1 MKWYRKKKTRSRG
14 TKCPN
19 TTSCWLF
26 EIYYLKPKEHQQ
38 EIPASSGGQS
48 LSVGE
53 AIIVPSGYLKAAPLR
68 SSPVTKTVLESS
80 PPPLGCA
87 GSGLLGCAGA
97 GAAGSG
103 LLGCTGVVGADGVT
117 GATGA
122 GLEGVAAALLLELLL

>member
-1 MKWYRKKKTRSRG
+1 MPT
-14 TKCPN
+14 
-19 TTSCWLF
+19 
-26 EIYYLKPKEHQQ
+26 
-38 EIPASSGGQS
+38 SSGGQP

-87 GSGLLGCAGA
+87 GSGLLGC
-97 GAAGSG
+97 
-103 LLGCTGVVGADGVT
+103 TGVVGADGVT